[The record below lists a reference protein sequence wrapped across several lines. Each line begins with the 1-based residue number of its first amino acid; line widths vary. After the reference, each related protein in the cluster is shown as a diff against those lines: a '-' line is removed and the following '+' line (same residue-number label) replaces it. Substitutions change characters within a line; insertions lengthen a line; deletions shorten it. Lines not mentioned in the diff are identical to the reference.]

1 MYTEKLSEQL
11 TVADSAAQVTT
22 TSGSTTITGTAID
35 GAEYNRLIAYV
46 IGEVAKSMTAASYS
60 IKWQAASVSGMTG
73 ATTVTTCTGNFI
85 TTTATAAVT
94 TVGSCE
100 ISGEQ
105 VQSARVNEDRWVRAV
120 ITGTAGSAHALGIEY
135 LALANAKRYHPT

>member
-1 MYTEKLSEQL
+1 
-11 TVADSAAQVTT
+11 
-22 TSGSTTITGTAID
+22 
-35 GAEYNRLIAYV
+35 
-46 IGEVAKSMTAASYS
+46 
-60 IKWQAASVSGMTG
+60 MTG

-85 TTTATAAVT
+85 TTTAAAAVT

>member
-11 TVADSAAQVTT
+11 SVVDNAGNSTA
-22 TSGSTTITGTAID
+22 TSSSTTITGTAID
-35 GAEYNRLIAYV
+35 AAEYNRLIAYTKAT
-46 IGEVAKSMTAASYS
+46 GANGLTAGTWQ
-60 IKWQAASVSGMTG
+60 IVWQAASVSGMTG
-73 ATTVTTCTGNFI
+73 ATAITTCTGAI
-85 TTTATAAVT
+85 ATTTLTAAVS

-120 ITGTAGSAHALGIEY
+120 VTGVSGSAHAVTVDL
-135 LALANAKRYHPT
+135 LALANAKRYHPS

>member
-60 IKWQAASVSGMTG
+60 IKW
-73 ATTVTTCTGNFI
+73 
-85 TTTATAAVT
+85 
-94 TVGSCE
+94 
-100 ISGEQ
+100 
-105 VQSARVNEDRWVRAV
+105 
-120 ITGTAGSAHALGIEY
+120 
-135 LALANAKRYHPT
+135 